1 VSGEAACL
9 QRHIQPLG
17 GLSGIDQQTD
27 CAGAGAAELYRGP
40 GSGWLHKWR
49 RSTPKGLL
57 EPPGSTGH
65 SAPWSWGRLD
75 PATAPR
81 ARTAASAPRQRAP
94 AHRPLPRERCAH
106 DAAAPTPPAACPE
119 LGHSRSRGHAG
130 AAGPGV
136 MAAGRPRRSARWP
149 AYRHLRPAGETAP
162 PTATP
167 AARGAPPAEQPQS
180 THTARSRHFP
190 DLLGQDIKSNRPLVL
205 GVLVHNQLGER
216 ILRRLPTREVGH
228 ANLLHRHSRPLI
240 GFGKHSK

>member
-1 VSGEAACL
+1 LPPASHPA
-9 QRHIQPLG
+9 LG

-81 ARTAASAPRQRAP
+81 ARTAASVPRQRAP
-94 AHRPLPRERCAH
+94 APRPLPRERCAH

-119 LGHSRSRGHAG
+119 LGHSRSRGHAARLGRALWLLG
-130 AAGPGV
+130 AHDVQQDGLHIATYGQLVKPLHRQQ
-136 MAAGRPRRSARWP
+136 RP
-149 AYRHLRPAGETAP
+149 L
-162 PTATP
+162 P
-167 AARGAPPAEQPQS
+167 AALPWLDNLNRHIG
-180 THTARSRHFP
+180 RSRALPRFP
-190 DLLGQDIKSNRPLVL
+190 RG
-205 GVLVHNQLGER
+205 
-216 ILRRLPTREVGH
+216 GH
-228 ANLLHRHSRPLI
+228 Q
-240 GFGKHSK
+240 G